1 MIQRIQRFT
10 AAACLFAVAAFAAQA
25 EIDPE
30 TIVGAWLFDD
40 NAGNTAS
47 DSSENGFDGE
57 INGAEWDDGVFGSAL
72 SFDGDDWVSIASDPA
87 LQIGDELTMMAYFF
101 AEDIDSW
108 RQLIAKSDEY
118 LLRIDPP
125 GEGNRMSAF
134 VKAGGSWEPRA
145 ASRIPELDTWIHFAA
160 VYRANPAG
168 AERSLMLYV
177 DGALHEGGADRQGN
191 IAPTENPV
199 DIGRWNNGSYFIGLI
214 DEAAIFNAALSE
226 EDILGIKE
234 DGLQVALSGGL
245 AATAAGKMAV
255 LWANIRNGN

>member
-1 MIQRIQRFT
+1 MIQRIQRSIV
-10 AAACLFAVAAFAAQA
+10 AACLFAAATFAAQA

-30 TIVGAWLFDD
+30 TLVGAWLFDD
-40 NAGNTAS
+40 NAGNSAS
-47 DSSENGFDGE
+47 DLSQNGFDGE
-57 INGAEWDDGVFGSAL
+57 INGAAWDKGIFGSAL

-101 AEDIDSW
+101 AEDIASW

-134 VKAGGSWEPRA
+134 VKANGTWEPRA
-145 ASRIPELDTWIHFAA
+145 SSHIPELDTWTHFAA
-160 VYRANPAG
+160 VYRADPAG
-168 AERSLMLYV
+168 EEQNLMLYV
-177 DGALHEGGADRQGN
+177 DGAFQGGADKPGG

-199 DIGRWNNGSYFIGLI
+199 EIGRWGNGSYFIGLI

-226 EDILGIKE
+226 ADILEIKQ
-234 DGLQVALSGGL
+234 DGLQVAMSGGL
-245 AATAAGKMAV
+245 AATAEGKMAV
-255 LWANIRNGN
+255 LWANIRKGY

>member
-10 AAACLFAVAAFAAQA
+10 AAACLFAAAAFAAQA

-47 DSSENGFDGE
+47 DTSENGFDGD
-57 INGAEWDDGVFGSAL
+57 INGADWEKGIFGSAL
-72 SFDGDDWVSIASDPA
+72 SFDGDDWVSIANDPA
-87 LQIGDELTMMAYFF
+87 LQIGDEFTMMVYFN
-101 AEDIDSW
+101 AEDIEAH
-108 RQLIAKSDEY
+108 RQLISKSDEY
-118 LLRIDPP
+118 LLRIDRP
-125 GEGNRMSAF
+125 GEGNRMSSF
-134 VKAGGSWEPRA
+134 VRANGSWEPRA
-145 ASRIPELDTWIHFAA
+145 SSHIPELDTWIHFAA

-168 AERSLMLYV
+168 DEQSLMLYV
-177 DGALHEGGADRQGN
+177 DGALQGGSDRPGN
-191 IAPTENPV
+191 IPPTENPV
-199 DIGRWNNGSYFIGLI
+199 EIGRWGNGSYFIGLI

-245 AATAAGKMAV
+245 AATAEGKMAV
-255 LWANIRNGN
+255 LWANIRKGN